1 MAHGYRAESEVA
13 SPLADLSRLADL
25 GRIEQHIRGERF
37 VERHLDDLLG
47 YVAAVRGRLGDV
59 SDG

>member
-1 MAHGYRAESEVA
+1 VA

-37 VERHLDDLLG
+37 VEHHLDDLLG
-47 YVAAVRGRLGDV
+47 YGAAVRGRLGDV